1 MFCQARARMN
11 MRTRWKAT
19 ASSSAPQAT
28 AAKALKNA
36 SEASRNARTS
46 STALTIAPALAGGA
60 YEAVGRPGSRSS
72 IRSLSRW

>member
-1 MFCQARARMN
+1 MFCHARTRIN
-11 MRTRWKAT
+11 MRRRLKAT

-28 AAKALKNA
+28 AATALKNA

-46 STALTIAPALAGGA
+46 SMRLTIAPALAGGR
-60 YEAVGRPGSRSS
+60 YEALGRVVSRSS